1 MSVEGRMDSL
11 RQKHQDLH
19 RRIESLEASPAADD
33 LEIAALKKQK
43 LALKDE
49 MTTMRN

>member
-1 MSVEGRMDSL
+1 MSAEGRIDSL
-11 RQKHQDLH
+11 RQKHQDLD
-19 RRIESLEASPAADD
+19 RRIQKLATLPGSDD

-49 MTTMRN
+49 MTAMTH